1 MAAEARKIK
10 QLRYYADPI
19 YDEEGNLLN
28 ETVVNKN
35 AGYTRKAY
43 YCNETSF
50 SYFAPIE
57 QLGIQTLPGTKFY
70 LNQSE
75 EPIIIGGTGIYELD
89 LRNTTAI
96 LSSLRFD
103 AKSMDIID
111 KVDNGYLII
120 DIVYTGGNTN

>member
-28 ETVVNKN
+28 ETVINKN

-103 AKSMDIID
+103 AESMDIID

>member
-1 MAAEARKIK
+1 MVSEARKIK
-10 QLRYYADPI
+10 QLRYYG
-19 YDEEGNLLN
+19 EGNAHN
-28 ETVVNKN
+28 TE
-35 AGYTRKAY
+35 GFSQKAQ

-70 LNQSE
+70 LNQSLD
-75 EPIIIGGTGIYELD
+75 PIVIGGTGIYEID

-103 AKSMDIID
+103 PSSMDTID
-111 KVDNGYLII
+111 NLDNGYLII
-120 DIVYTGGNTN
+120 DMVYTGGN